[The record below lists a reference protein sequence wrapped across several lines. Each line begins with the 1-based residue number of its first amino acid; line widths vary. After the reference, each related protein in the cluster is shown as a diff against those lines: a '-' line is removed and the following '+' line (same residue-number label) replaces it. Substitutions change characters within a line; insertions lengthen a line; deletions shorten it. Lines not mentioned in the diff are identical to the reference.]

1 MWKLLGES
9 KVIGLGGSALEIDE
23 GEDMGEIGG
32 GTSTSMILVFSI
44 TGFEVLVST
53 ISSKVSV
60 SLLTCA
66 FRGDSLI
73 AGWAE
78 TLAKEGFEEAD
89 KGGVFSGQELL
100 FFSRNFCLLRKSL
113 LWSLD
118 DFFFDFL
125 ALLEIPSGALDEEEF
140 SKAKSN
146 LEFPRLI
153 LRFARPVLFSVMSLA
168 RSKHFS
174 RMRGGKNGVKELD
187 ISSY

>member
-1 MWKLLGES
+1 M
-9 KVIGLGGSALEIDE
+9 
-23 GEDMGEIGG
+23 
-32 GTSTSMILVFSI
+32 
-44 TGFEVLVST
+44 
-53 ISSKVSV
+53 
-60 SLLTCA
+60 
-66 FRGDSLI
+66 
-73 AGWAE
+73 
-78 TLAKEGFEEAD
+78 AKEGFEEAD

-113 LWSLD
+113 LRSLG
-118 DFFFDFL
+118 DFFGFL